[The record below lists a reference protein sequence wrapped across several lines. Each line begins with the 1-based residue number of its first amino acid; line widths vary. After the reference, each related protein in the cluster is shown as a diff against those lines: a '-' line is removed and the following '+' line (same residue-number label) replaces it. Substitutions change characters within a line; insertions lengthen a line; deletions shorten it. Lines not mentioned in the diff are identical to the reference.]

1 MKPLEPTPRTLA
13 TDALEEA
20 GEALRRMPMT
30 REVQALQR
38 RWSALRTVVYGI
50 VIEGLPV
57 LSASQETRVLESAV
71 TFAYEVAHVRGAER

>member
-1 MKPLEPTPRTLA
+1 MKPLERSPRTLA
-13 TDALEEA
+13 ADAIEEA

-50 VIEGLPV
+50 VIEGVPV

-71 TFAYEVAHVRGAER
+71 TFACEVALVRAVER